1 MTVTILRTEYFLLNC
16 TFLSRKVDTL
26 LTRPTDWSLADPLC
40 YVFSF
45 AIEKINPLDSW
56 VLSDDPSAMN
66 WLSVQGGLRCLLEF
80 LHPWLSDSVWSDSF
94 KRSSTYEFYDDH
106 RMGREDLDPTL
117 ATLCDIDDTT
127 TEETNP
133 FHWPLRMLSPLLR
146 IPRDQ
151 LEESRITNFM
161 GRLPPDYLNLLASKE
176 PRALLLLAYWLAL
189 MCSSVHEWWVYA
201 RVRSEC
207 LAICMYL
214 ERCGDER
221 IVDFN
226 LLEFPAAACGYRY
239 GDFV

>member
-1 MTVTILRTEYFLLNC
+1 
-16 TFLSRKVDTL
+16 
-26 LTRPTDWSLADPLC
+26 
-40 YVFSF
+40 
-45 AIEKINPLDSW
+45 
-56 VLSDDPSAMN
+56 
-66 WLSVQGGLRCLLEF
+66 
-80 LHPWLSDSVWSDSF
+80 
-94 KRSSTYEFYDDH
+94 
-106 RMGREDLDPTL
+106 MGREDLDPTL